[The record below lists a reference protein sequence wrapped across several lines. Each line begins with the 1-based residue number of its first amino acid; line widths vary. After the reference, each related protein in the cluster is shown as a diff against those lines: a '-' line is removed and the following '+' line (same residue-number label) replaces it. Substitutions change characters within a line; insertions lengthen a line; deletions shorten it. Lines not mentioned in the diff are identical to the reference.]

1 MARQAETSEQRRE
14 RRITAWGL
22 SFTWLLIIGGTQA
35 VVAVIAILALI
46 GSAVARSGQSILS
59 NQSYLSQTL
68 VQRYLGMMGWILIA
82 SDIATVL
89 IFLFIV
95 KSRHESFRQTV
106 GLRRF
111 RPLLIVA
118 LLMMGGGLSLLL
130 NCGEQIIAALLP
142 TATSSS
148 SMTDLAF
155 GQLFSTIPGILSIV
169 VVAPIAEEIMFRG
182 MVFGTLNKKLAF
194 PVALIMQAVFFGVFH
209 GNIPQGLMT
218 FGLGILLAWVYLRS
232 GSLFSSMLIHFAFNG
247 TTTLI
252 ILVTGYA
259 GTGPLLMWVLLMVVA
274 IGLFASGLIW
284 QIFQTRQKRPGL
296 ERGLEPAPTSA
307 PPVFASGDEPPS
319 MLVS

>member
-1 MARQAETSEQRRE
+1 MAQQAETRVQRRE
-14 RRITAWGL
+14 RRTVAWGL
-22 SFTWLLIIGGTQA
+22 SFTWLVVIGGTQV

-46 GSAVARSGQSILS
+46 GAEVARSGQSILS

-68 VQRYLGMMGWILIA
+68 VQHYLGLMGWILIA

-89 IFLFIV
+89 IFLFII
-95 KSRHESFRQTV
+95 KARHESFRATV

-111 RPLLIVA
+111 SPVLIVA
-118 LLMMGGGLSLLL
+118 LLMIGGGLSLML
-130 NCGEQIIAALLP
+130 NCGEQIITTLLP
-142 TATSSS
+142 AAGNSS

-155 GQLFSTIPGILSIV
+155 GQMFSTIPGILSLV
-169 VVAPIAEEIMFRG
+169 LVAPIAEEIMFRG

-218 FGLGILLAWVYLRS
+218 FGLGLLLAWVYLRS

-252 ILVTGYA
+252 VLLTGHF
-259 GTGPLLMWVLLMVVA
+259 GMGPLWMWALLALVA
-274 IGLFASGLIW
+274 IGLFVSGLIW
-284 QIFQTRQKRPGL
+284 MISQTREKRARAGAAM
-296 ERGLEPAPTSA
+296 APLS
-307 PPVFASGDEPPS
+307 VLASGGDPPD